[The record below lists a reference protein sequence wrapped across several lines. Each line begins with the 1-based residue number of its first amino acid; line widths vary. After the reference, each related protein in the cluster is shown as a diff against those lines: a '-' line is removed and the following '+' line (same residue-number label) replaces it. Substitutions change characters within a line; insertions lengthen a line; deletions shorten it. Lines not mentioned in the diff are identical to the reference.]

1 MWHEAC
7 SWWLEQRWFVLPPPG
22 LPVGDRDR
30 IDAIAAAILEH
41 LRRFP
46 NARDTVRGVHDW
58 WLGPE
63 LDGATLA
70 EVESALW
77 RLVAA
82 ERLVAVFMPDG
93 GTLFA
98 KAPADGPRLPR
109 TP

>member
-1 MWHEAC
+1 M
-7 SWWLEQRWFVLPPPG
+7 
-22 LPVGDRDR
+22 GDRDR

-46 NARDTVRGVHDW
+46 NARDTARGVRDW

-63 LDGATLA
+63 LDDASLA
-70 EVESALW
+70 EVEAALW

-82 ERLVAVFMPDG
+82 GRVVAVFMPDG

-98 KAPADGPRLPR
+98 KAPDGPRISR